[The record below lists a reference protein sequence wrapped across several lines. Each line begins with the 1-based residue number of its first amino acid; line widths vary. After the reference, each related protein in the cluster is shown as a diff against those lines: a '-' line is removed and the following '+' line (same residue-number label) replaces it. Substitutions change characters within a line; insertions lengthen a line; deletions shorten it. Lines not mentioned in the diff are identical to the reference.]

1 MQLTKKH
8 GRIVG
13 ILFVLIILLGSTSL
27 NFRGL
32 NSTLLASENLLEQV
46 YEQSFYMKLSI
57 ILNLIAGLI
66 WLGIAI
72 YLYPFVRNISRS
84 LAMWYVGLWII
95 QFGAALMGDIGHLS
109 LIVLSHEVQ
118 SLVAP
123 DLVTYNVMGK
133 VLINEYF
140 WGHFFSLMGYSSA
153 TFLLFIAFFKG
164 KWIPRFISVWGMAA
178 MVVVFSA
185 TVAQIFDVDVSFMFY
200 QQNGIHFILMTLWL
214 LIFGFKL
221 NDKKERGEQG
231 LPSH

>member
-32 NSTLLASENLLEQV
+32 NSTLLESDNLLQQV
-46 YEQSFYMKLSI
+46 YDQSFHMKLSI
-57 ILNLIAGLI
+57 ILNLVAGLI

-72 YLYPFVRNISRS
+72 YLYPFVKKISRS

-95 QFGAALMGDIGHLS
+95 QFGAALMGDIAHLS
-109 LIVLSHEVQ
+109 LINLSEQVQ
-118 SLVAP
+118 TLVVPNLEAYH
-123 DLVTYNVMGK
+123 TMGK

-153 TFLLFIAFFKG
+153 TFLLFIAFYKG
-164 KWIPRFISVWGMAA
+164 RWVPRVISVWGMLA
-178 MVVVFSA
+178 MLTVFSA
-185 TVAQIFDVDVSFMFY
+185 TVAQIFNVDVSFMFY
-200 QQNGIHFILMTLWL
+200 QQNGLHFIFMTLWL
-214 LIFGFKL
+214 LIFGFKIHEI
-221 NDKKERGEQG
+221 KEEEIPD
-231 LPSH
+231 PSTA

>member
-32 NSTLLASENLLEQV
+32 NSTLLASEDLLQQV
-46 YEQSFYMKLSI
+46 YEQSFQMKLSI
-57 ILNLIAGLI
+57 ILNLIAGLV

-72 YLYPFVRNISRS
+72 YLYPFVKNISRS
-84 LAMWYVGLWII
+84 LAIWYVGLWII
-95 QFGAALMGDIGHLS
+95 QFGAALMGDIAHLS
-109 LIVLSHEVQ
+109 LITLSKEVQ
-118 SLVAP
+118 TLVAP
-123 DLVTYNVMGK
+123 NLESYHVMGK

-178 MVVVFSA
+178 MTVVFSA
-185 TVAQIFDVDVSFMFY
+185 TAAQLFDVDVSFMFY
-200 QQNGIHFILMTLWL
+200 QQNGIHFIFMTLWL
-214 LIFGFKL
+214 LIFGFKISE
-221 NDKKERGEQG
+221 KKT
-231 LPSH
+231 

>member
-13 ILFVLIILLGSTSL
+13 SLFVLIILLGSTSL

-32 NSTLLASENLLEQV
+32 GSTLLASENLLEQV

-57 ILNLIAGLI
+57 IMNLVAGLV

-72 YLYPFVRNISRS
+72 YLYPFVKNISRS

-95 QFGAALMGDIGHLS
+95 QFGAGLMGDIGHLS
-109 LIVLSHEVQ
+109 LITLSQEVN
-118 SLVAP
+118 SMVAP
-123 DLVTYNVMGK
+123 DLATYNVMGK

-164 KWIPRFISVWGMAA
+164 KWVPRFISIWGMGA
-178 MVVVFSA
+178 MTVVFSA
-185 TVAQIFDVDVSFMFY
+185 TVAQIFDADVSFAFY
-200 QQNGIHFILMTLWL
+200 QQNGIHFIFMTIWL
-214 LIFGFKL
+214 LIFGFKP
-221 NDKKERGEQG
+221 KQIQE
-231 LPSH
+231 S

>member
-8 GRIVG
+8 GRILG

-32 NSTLLASENLLEQV
+32 NSSLLASENLLQQV
-46 YEQSFYMKLSI
+46 YEQSFQMKLSI
-57 ILNLIAGLI
+57 ILNLLAGLL

-72 YLYPFVRNISRS
+72 FLYPFIKNVSKS

-95 QFGAALMGDIGHLS
+95 HFAASLMGDIAHLS
-109 LIVLSHEVQ
+109 LITLSKEVQ
-118 SLVAP
+118 TLVKP
-123 DLVTYNVMGK
+123 GLEIYNITGT

-164 KWIPRFISVWGMAA
+164 KWIPQFISIWGMGA
-178 MVVVFSA
+178 MTVVFSA
-185 TVAQIFDVDVSFMFY
+185 TVAQIFDADVSFMFY
-200 QQNGIHFILMTLWL
+200 QQNGIHFIFMTLWL
-214 LIFGFKL
+214 LIFGFKITE
-221 NDKKERGEQG
+221 NKNG
-231 LPSH
+231 